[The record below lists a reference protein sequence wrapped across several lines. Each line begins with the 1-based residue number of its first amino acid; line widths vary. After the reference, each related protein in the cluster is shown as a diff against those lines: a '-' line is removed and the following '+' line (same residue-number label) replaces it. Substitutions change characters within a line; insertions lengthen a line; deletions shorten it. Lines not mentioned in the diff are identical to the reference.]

1 MLMKSTG
8 SIECHQTLSSR
19 VGSRHCSWALQ
30 HNLVASFVLVSEAT
44 SNVLLLVSDIGKQ
57 FTKYYNMPKYAKLRA
72 MSFKSFHECV
82 FQYLTQKCT
91 YQPQAYT

>member
-1 MLMKSTG
+1 MG
-8 SIECHQTLSSR
+8 SGDET
-19 VGSRHCSWALQ
+19 SWALQ
-30 HNLVASFVLVSEAT
+30 HNLVAFALISEAI
-44 SNVLLLVSDIGKQ
+44 SNVLLLVSGIGKQ

-72 MSFKSFHECV
+72 MSFKSFHEEGV